1 MSTGKV
7 ADLFWLKTQE
17 TKCFCRSS
25 TSAAVFSRLQ
35 GYQLSHWQ
43 MHEFPK
49 RVWGKTKHIFHTC
62 SQRSPSVLHLL
73 TLQLSPLFSVLVMLL
88 LLLQEGCSWGLLGVL
103 HLTVQTS
110 CSACLCCL
118 TGTAFLRVTSG
129 GNALPGVLLREI
141 PSCMFF
147 PRAPRTAGVLFPP

>member
-17 TKCFCRSS
+17 TKRFCRSS

>member
-17 TKCFCRSS
+17 TKRFCRSS

-73 TLQLSPLFSVLVMLL
+73 TSQLSPLFSVLVMLL

-118 TGTAFLRVTSG
+118 TGTAFLHVNSG
-129 GNALPGVLLREI
+129 GDALPGVLLREI

>member
-17 TKCFCRSS
+17 TKRFCRSS

-73 TLQLSPLFSVLVMLL
+73 TSQLSPLFSVLVMLL

-118 TGTAFLRVTSG
+118 TGTAFLHVSPILVG
-129 GNALPGVLLREI
+129 
-141 PSCMFF
+141 M
-147 PRAPRTAGVLFPP
+147 LFQACS